1 MEVVPKLCWIPGA
14 SRDRGLGGWM
24 SRSLT
29 LFPARKMA
37 TGEGLVVGAGD
48 SDAGSWALKAQAAP
62 IP

>member
-14 SRDRGLGGWM
+14 SRHGGLGGCM

-29 LFPARKMA
+29 LFPAGKMA

-48 SDAGSWALKAQAAP
+48 SNPGSWALKAQAAP
-62 IP
+62 NP

>member
-1 MEVVPKLCWIPGA
+1 MLDPRGL
-14 SRDRGLGGWM
+14 RDGGLGGWM

-29 LFPARKMA
+29 LFPDRKMA

-62 IP
+62 NP